1 MIKNFKLLN
10 NKTVF
15 YFNDNKFETFPNIWL
30 RDHIKNKENWDFKT
44 NQRITYTANLDIN
57 IKLKYYGL
65 MKINQPNIHMNF

>member
-15 YFNDNKFETFPNIWL
+15 YFNDNKFETFPKWL

-44 NQRITYTANLDIN
+44 NQRI
-57 IKLKYYGL
+57 L
-65 MKINQPNIHMNF
+65 MPLI